1 MRAGA
6 NGFLLKDTS
15 AKELADAVRII
26 AQGNALL
33 APSVTKRLIEEFA
46 NRTEPHDNQVL
57 LPADLTE
64 REHEPLQLLARGMS
78 NREIAEQMFVGEA
91 TAKTHVSRL
100 LTKLGVRYRVQ
111 AVVLA
116 YESGIVQPGS
126 GLSPD

>member
-46 NRTEPHDNQVL
+46 NRTESNPTTTKCSSQPTSLNANTNHCNC
-57 LPADLTE
+57 LPA
-64 REHEPLQLLARGMS
+64 A
-78 NREIAEQMFVGEA
+78 
-91 TAKTHVSRL
+91 
-100 LTKLGVRYRVQ
+100 
-111 AVVLA
+111 
-116 YESGIVQPGS
+116 
-126 GLSPD
+126 